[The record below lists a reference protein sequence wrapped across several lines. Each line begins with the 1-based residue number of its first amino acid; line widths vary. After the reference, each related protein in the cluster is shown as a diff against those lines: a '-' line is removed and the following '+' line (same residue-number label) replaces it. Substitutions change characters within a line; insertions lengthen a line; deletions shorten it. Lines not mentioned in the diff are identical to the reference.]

1 MNLKPKIN
9 FSFLKSKSF
18 IKTAVTLGLLG
29 AAVSAVAAIDPS
41 TQDVFKG
48 QSVAISNTFG
58 SGSTFEYAIYVA
70 EVILGVAG
78 YMKTRNLMA
87 LVGLAVVII
96 FTAVGFGVIS
106 PSS

>member
-1 MNLKPKIN
+1 MKLLPKIN
-9 FSFLKSKSF
+9 LSYFTSPFF
-18 IKTAVTLGLLG
+18 VKTLVTLSLVG
-29 AAVSAVAAIDPS
+29 AAGSAVAAIDPS